1 MCLGRRD
8 SVCLGEARVGGE
20 RTNCHRHFERHRGN
34 QLGLGRQARGQKP
47 TVKWSRTKATAPL
60 DRRRNPVSMTYK

>member
-1 MCLGRRD
+1 MCLSVRGRGRE
-8 SVCLGEARVGGE
+8 GKGQAGAGTPE
-20 RTNCHRHFERHRGN
+20 RQMGN

-47 TVKWSRTKATAPL
+47 TVKWSRTKATAPM